1 MSINARFG
9 MVIEYADDLVATQ
22 RFLVDVLG
30 LHVERQAPNFVQVTD
45 GRGGTFAIAND
56 ESLSGS
62 RDPELY
68 WVVDDARAAY
78 QAVSGS
84 AEIVRPLQEMPFGTV
99 FGIRDPNGQTHFVIE
114 FAQARPSQAV

>member
-1 MSINARFG
+1 MSLNARFG
-9 MVIEYADDLVATQ
+9 MVIEYADDLAGTR

-30 LHVERQAPNFVQVTD
+30 LRVEREAPNFIQLTD

-56 ESLSGS
+56 EALSGS

-68 WVVDDARAAY
+68 WVVEDAAAAY
-78 QAVSGS
+78 REVSAS
-84 AEIVRPLQEMPFGTV
+84 AQIARPLEQLPFGKV

-114 FAQARPSQAV
+114 FAQNRPSAAV